1 MELKKTTILSAFVVI
16 TGILVEI
23 IFRDTFS
30 KSFAGVA
37 LSIVLALVVLVSFY
51 FVIDGACCLESLH
64 REEERKQQ
72 REYEQ
77 RVYSVLN
84 EQLKFQ
90 KAVYSEVKN
99 LQQQLTE
106 QQMEIREFQINPMS
120 LSEQPAGLQQM
131 PEVSNITTQDLEQLA
146 SEINDHTMQAAKI
159 VAKYVGK
166 STEELKEEIR
176 SDK

>member
-1 MELKKTTILSAFVVI
+1 MELKKTTILSAFVVL

-30 KSFAGVA
+30 KSFLGVA
-37 LSIVLALVVLVSFY
+37 LSVVLALVVLTTFY
-51 FVIDGACCLESLH
+51 FAIDGICCLESLR

-72 REYEQ
+72 KEYEQ

-106 QQMEIREFQINPMS
+106 QQEGMQEFQMASMS
-120 LSEQPAGLQQM
+120 APEPPVSIQQM
-131 PEVSNITTQDLEQLA
+131 SEEPDITREDLEQLA
-146 SEINDHTMQAAKI
+146 SEINEHTMQAAKI

-166 STEELKEEIR
+166 SSQEIKEEVR
-176 SDK
+176 NH